1 MGVYIKGMRMPESCT
16 KCKFSYKEES
26 YEPKEGT
33 FYCVKTCKGEIIK
46 SNYYTN
52 ENKKY
57 SYSRPDYCHLIDLGK
72 HGDLID
78 ADELKKEF
86 PKDTDWEYP
95 VNTNEYV
102 CEMIDK
108 AHAVIEAEGK

>member
-1 MGVYIKGMRMPESCT
+1 MSVIVKGMKMPENCAECMNSDLRTTIRCTEWTEINAGRRKNERAWSC
-16 KCKFSYKEES
+16 
-26 YEPKEGT
+26 PL
-33 FYCVKTCKGEIIK
+33 V
-46 SNYYTN
+46 
-52 ENKKY
+52 
-57 SYSRPDYCHLIDLGK
+57 DLGK

-108 AHAVIEAEGK
+108 AQAVIEAEGK

>member
-1 MGVYIKGMRMPESCT
+1 MPENCIECISSGLRTAIKCTEWTKISAGRRENERAWSC
-16 KCKFSYKEES
+16 
-26 YEPKEGT
+26 PL
-33 FYCVKTCKGEIIK
+33 V
-46 SNYYTN
+46 
-52 ENKKY
+52 
-57 SYSRPDYCHLIDLGK
+57 DLGK

-86 PKDTDWEYP
+86 PKDSDWEYP

-108 AHAVIEAEGK
+108 AKTVIEAEGE

>member
-1 MGVYIKGMRMPESCT
+1 MKVVIDIPEYDYKLACNYPDALIACYAHYIKAGVPL
-16 KCKFSYKEES
+16 
-26 YEPKEGT
+26 PK
-33 FYCVKTCKGEIIK
+33 
-46 SNYYTN
+46 
-52 ENKKY
+52 
-57 SYSRPDYCHLIDLGK
+57 K

-86 PKDTDWEYP
+86 PKDEDWEYP

-108 AHAVIEAEGK
+108 AKKVIEAEDL